1 MFNAQ
6 NAHFQLV
13 IQKFLNGKT
22 KAGFGDVAA
31 SHKEADI
38 LRRMR
43 DRESERVVVFEVT
56 AAFPD

>member
-31 SHKEADI
+31 SH
-38 LRRMR
+38 
-43 DRESERVVVFEVT
+43 
-56 AAFPD
+56 